1 MANLNN
7 QTEEALGWAAESEK
21 YIDKGMEP
29 SKDIT
34 FRDAAKFVAELTPVI
49 GDAMAA
55 KEVYDELQKDDPN
68 YFLAGALG
76 GATVI
81 GLIPGIGDVA
91 AKAIK
96 KGARNFF
103 DVAKRVEVDSNT
115 LGTNL
120 GNVNLKPKEPFKK
133 TQSAYRIATQSEDG
147 KLYPLFVNA
156 SDEIPV
162 GQWVSATIPPIT
174 FKGANGNTY
183 VPSKGAKRSKGE
195 KAKPTGDMQALP
207 DKDTANNLKE
217 AGFSVER
224 PSKKYPFG
232 RVRAVAS
239 RPGFHATT
247 KPVAHHL
254 GPEDLIVSSTERDKL
269 LAAGITPKAFKSK
282 TFNYLDGKLIS
293 KKQVANISEKDKKRV
308 TSQKK
313 YYVKRRA
320 EDQVF
325 IEVEMAD
332 DTSEDLIKYMQERGR
347 KDIDDKLPSG
357 GSYKYTEGQAD
368 AETWVIGG
376 DMKVT
381 RVLSREEA
389 KSAQNAMGIKD
400 LPHRDEVEKILGRK
414 FYNGGLVGENMFT
427 GQQDYL
433 LSSDAMQ
440 MNEGGTA
447 IKNTMQ
453 MNEGGAATDKQMV
466 LAFMADEV
474 DVDPVSGNEVPPGSL
489 PEEVRDD
496 IPAQL
501 SEGEYVVPADVLRFY
516 GMKFFEDLREN
527 AKIELARM
535 DREGRIGGQ
544 PVPANDNDLTPE
556 EIAELDSI
564 GAAVGGFITGQA
576 SQSTM
581 ADPYQQQQMMYR
593 QGAPV
598 AMGNA
603 GYAPGGTVTAA
614 DDDIDSTQPTYTD
627 EQLRNAFAPGFSF
640 LDSPVDSAA
649 TSSVIL
655 YGPGGEVVTL
665 FLPAQKDLYDE
676 YIEKGYST
684 EQVKVTTETEVGQPQ
699 GGGGSGPIQQDQSE
713 KIPLEDMS
721 IDELTATIKGLG
733 TMNSIAT
740 AIASTVGL
748 PITALIN
755 TATVA
760 QYNDAIDLLEDKSGK
775 TDHGFERKGS
785 IFGGESSL
793 FDGLEDTDGKSGA
806 TFGDT
811 WLGDLL
817 GFDEK
822 GFGVQGDNLRDSFGG
837 SRRDDD
843 TNKGGSSGSNKSS
856 SNIVKD
862 PDPKKYESDD
872 VTRDAF
878 EDISSKQGPSFDDS
892 SLGK

>member
-1 MANLNN
+1 MDNLSS
-7 QTEEALGWAAESEK
+7 QTEEALGWAAEADK
-21 YIDKGMEP
+21 YIDNDIAP

-34 FRDAAKFVAELTPVI
+34 FMDAAKFVAELTPVI

-76 GATVI
+76 GATII

-103 DVAKRVEVDSNT
+103 DVAKRIEVDSNT

-133 TQSAYRIATQSEDG
+133 TQNAYRIATQSEDG

-174 FKGANGNTY
+174 FKGANGNMY

-207 DKDTANNLKE
+207 DKETANNLKE

-293 KKQVANISEKDKKRV
+293 KKQVANLSEKDKKRV

-389 KSAQNAMGIKD
+389 KAAQDAMGVKD
-400 LPHRDEVEKILGRK
+400 LPYRDEVEKILGRN

-440 MNEGGTA
+440 MNEGGVSR
-447 IKNTMQ
+447 KNKEEDQ
-453 MNEGGAATDKQMV
+453 MIM
-466 LAFMADEV
+466 AFMVDDGK

-489 PEEVRDD
+489 AKEVRDD

-527 AKIELARM
+527 AKMELARM

-544 PVPANDNDLTPE
+544 PVPANDNELTPE
-556 EIAELDSI
+556 EMAELDSI
-564 GAAVGGFITGQA
+564 GAAVGGFITGQP

-581 ADPYQQQQMMYR
+581 PDPYQQQQMMYR

-603 GYAPGGTVTAA
+603 GYQTGGLAQNVDPTQAQFDFSKYAA
-614 DDDIDSTQPTYTD
+614 
-627 EQLRNAFAPGFSF
+627 GFSF
-640 LDSPVDSAA
+640 ATPSGFTPVLMYKEGENPKYATTQEMYDQMLGDGWTTKLIDITTESKVSEELKVEDNDPGVVGSTDISSITDSIED
-649 TSSVIL
+649 
-655 YGPGGEVVTL
+655 
-665 FLPAQKDLYDE
+665 KDL
-676 YIEKGYST
+676 EK
-684 EQVKVTTETEVGQPQ
+684 TT
-699 GGGGSGPIQQDQSE
+699 
-713 KIPLEDMS
+713 
-721 IDELTATIKGLG
+721 KGLG
-733 TMNSIAT
+733 LLADLST
-740 AIASTVGL
+740 ALAGTLGIPA
-748 PITALIN
+748 TALIN
-755 TATVA
+755 AKAVA
-760 QYNDAIDLLEDKSGK
+760 AYNDKL
-775 TDHGFERKGS
+775 TDQSKRKGS
-785 IFGGESSL
+785 IFGGEGSIYE
-793 FDGLEDTDGKSGA
+793 GLTDVSGDKERNFA
-806 TFGDT
+806 DT

-817 GFDEK
+817 GFDK
-822 GFGVQGDNLRDSFGG
+822 KVGVQGPKLRDSFMGARRGFDMTQLEGSNTSDKDSGG
-837 SRRDDD
+837 STYSPSNSAEAQKDWMQA
-843 TNKGGSSGSNKSS
+843 TNAVKAAGNDHLARHKAIKAQSEASKKFTELKRAETSRA
-856 SNIVKD
+856 KD
-862 PDPKKYESDD
+862 PSKVDPE
-872 VTRDAF
+872 A
-878 EDISSKQGPSFDDS
+878 I
-892 SLGK
+892 